1 MKIALIKLHTAIF
14 LWGFTGVLGRLISVN
29 EAILVWYRLAITI
42 VSLGVLFSLKK
53 DFQKITVKNKLTLLG
68 IGCFVGLHWLFFYG
82 SIKYANVSI
91 ALVCLSINPL
101 FTCIFEPILTNK
113 KFSFIDVLLSLIGI
127 VGIGL
132 IFHFDSRYQYGIL
145 WGVFS
150 SFFTALFSTL
160 NKKNIHIANANT
172 MMFYELIGAIFIIS
186 LIIPFYILKDKSITL
201 IPTPTDFLWLLILS
215 WVCTVLAMKLS
226 LQALQK
232 VSAFTQNLSL
242 NLEPI
247 YGIGLAFLIFN
258 EQKEVSKYF
267 YYGIALIICSVILQ
281 MLRIVLKKSTVSSC

>member
-1 MKIALIKLHTAIF
+1 
-14 LWGFTGVLGRLISVN
+14 
-29 EAILVWYRLAITI
+29 
-42 VSLGVLFSLKK
+42 
-53 DFQKITVKNKLTLLG
+53 
-68 IGCFVGLHWLFFYG
+68 
-82 SIKYANVSI
+82 
-91 ALVCLSINPL
+91 
-101 FTCIFEPILTNK
+101 
-113 KFSFIDVLLSLIGI
+113 
-127 VGIGL
+127 
-132 IFHFDSRYQYGIL
+132 
-145 WGVFS
+145 
-150 SFFTALFSTL
+150 
-160 NKKNIHIANANT
+160 
-172 MMFYELIGAIFIIS
+172 MFYELIGAIFIIS

-281 MLRIVLKKSTVSSC
+281 MLRIVLKKSTVSSY